1 MGKERL
7 SCVDCAVRACRG
19 KGGEYPP
26 FCLTTHLDPALRQ
39 EALDILSGPENAITV
54 AAARN
59 EHESYGK
66 RSRIEET
73 LHLARLLGV
82 KKLGVATCV
91 GLLNEARQ
99 LARIFRAQGY
109 EVYGVACKCG
119 AARKS
124 SVGVPE
130 ECESVGP
137 NLCNPV
143 LQALILN
150 REGTELN
157 VALGLCVGHDSLFYK
172 YSQGYVTTLIAK
184 DRLLGHNPAA
194 PLYLLDGYWKR
205 LLEEDPYLQPETF

>member
-1 MGKERL
+1 M
-7 SCVDCAVRACRG
+7 
-19 KGGEYPP
+19 
-26 FCLTTHLDPALRQ
+26 
-39 EALDILSGPENAITV
+39 
-54 AAARN
+54 
-59 EHESYGK
+59 
-66 RSRIEET
+66 
-73 LHLARLLGV
+73 
-82 KKLGVATCV
+82 
-91 GLLNEARQ
+91 
-99 LARIFRAQGY
+99 
-109 EVYGVACKCG
+109 ACKCG